1 MKGQASIE
9 LVGVVGI
16 ALVLATPFVVEA
28 QDSMIDLAISSEDA
42 NFQASLNELEEAVDE
57 VAASGEKSSRM
68 VEIRVPG
75 NMEKI
80 YSQNQALIYTQVRGE
95 QRKNFST
102 SFETEINSTNLS
114 TEQGIYQLNIEYKNG
129 TAQIYPE

>member
-9 LVGVVGI
+9 FVGVVGI

-42 NFQASLNELEEAVDE
+42 NFQSEINQLGETVDQ
-57 VAASGEKSSRM
+57 VAASGEKSQQT
-68 VEIRVPG
+68 VEFQVPG
-75 NMEKI
+75 NIETV
-80 YSQNQALIYTQVRGE
+80 YSQQQALIFTQARGE
-95 QRKNFST
+95 QKKNFST
-102 SFETEINSTNLS
+102 SFDTDINSTDIP
-114 TEQGIYQLNIEYKNG
+114 TDQGIYELNIEYLNE